1 MYQRLKQICLFKSKL
16 VKMNFYQVQNTLCP
30 LERDAAINMHIYSL
44 TPYSNK
50 ACHLFIFSLYAVR
63 RTHIDFST
71 VNFIYGIFVSMK
83 SFKMIISILYCLK
96 FFTFTCT
103 LFCPLW
109 RGEKNKKNERTG
121 LQMHAPGHFA
131 VTLSFRYDV
140 DVVPSHSG
148 RQVQTGEEH
157 SCPC

>member
-1 MYQRLKQICLFKSKL
+1 MYQRLKQIYLFKSKL

-71 VNFIYGIFVSMK
+71 VTFIYGIFVSMK

-109 RGEKNKKNERTG
+109 SGEKNIWKEWKNRFANACTWTLRRDLAVSLWCG
-121 LQMHAPGHFA
+121 PGPLF
-131 VTLSFRYDV
+131 LR
-140 DVVPSHSG
+140 
-148 RQVQTGEEH
+148 
-157 SCPC
+157 